1 MENRRFITDRPVRGN
16 RVFITGDE
24 LHHLKTVNRAKSGT
38 EIEVIDGKGT
48 LYNGKILALGNHEAV
63 VEIMDRQTR
72 EKPVIRM
79 TIAPSLIKKKAMAV
93 LVEKLAEMGVDEIR
107 PVIFTRTDEK
117 YSPSLLKKWR
127 RIAMQ
132 ALKVNQKLWP
142 TEIYPPVNLE
152 QLIENTRGA
161 GVKILLHMEGE
172 GNGESIPG
180 MCRRGVN
187 VVSVIGPPGDFLPE
201 EKTLLKEN
209 GFSEINLNEA
219 ILKTET
225 AAISIAAILMFHMPR
240 GRGLEKP

>member
-1 MENRRFITDRPVRGN
+1 MENRRFITDRPLKDN

-24 LHHLKTVNRAKSGT
+24 LHHLKTVNRAKCGA
-38 EIEVIDGKGT
+38 EVEVTDGKGA
-48 LYNGKILALGNHEAV
+48 LYTGKIQALGGHEAV
-63 VEIMDRQTR
+63 VEITGRETR
-72 EKPVIRM
+72 EKPPIQI
-79 TIAPSLIKKKAMAV
+79 TIAPSLIKKKAMGV
-93 LVEKLAEMGVDEIR
+93 LVEKLAEMGVAEIR
-107 PVIFTRTDEK
+107 PVIFSRTDEK
-117 YSPSLLKKWR
+117 YAPSQLKKWR

-132 ALKVNQKLWP
+132 ALKVNKQLWP

-172 GNGESIPG
+172 GDRESIPG
-180 MCRRGVN
+180 MCRCGVN

-209 GFSEINLNEA
+209 GFCEINLNEA

-225 AAISIAAILMFHMPR
+225 AAISIAAILTYHTPR
-240 GRGLEKP
+240 GAS